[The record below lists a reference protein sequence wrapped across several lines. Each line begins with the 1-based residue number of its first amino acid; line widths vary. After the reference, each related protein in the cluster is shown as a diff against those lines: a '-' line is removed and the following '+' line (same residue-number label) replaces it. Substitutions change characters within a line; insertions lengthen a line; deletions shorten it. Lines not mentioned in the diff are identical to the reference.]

1 MMQRIDTRTD
11 TDRQPYSVK
20 QAAAATGRTKP
31 TILRAIQNNRIAA
44 TKDELGKWQIEPAE
58 LYRVY
63 RPVIAERSDTCTDA
77 RGASAAPYIELLRS
91 ILAELQKLTA
101 ILGGQQIQAV
111 PLPEGPATPTEAT
124 VALFNDEVTVPVFK
138 NEETLKNE
146 ETHEAL
152 SAPDAKDKNSA
163 ELTRSAQQALNGGR
177 LAEADALLEQAKDA
191 EFAALRQ
198 ARELEQQA
206 REAQE
211 RYALNA
217 AKLLAGRGDIAVMQR
232 RYAEAAEYFKEAVAL
247 VPAGHPAQSADY
259 LRRHAV
265 ALYRDGNERDD
276 PAALNLSIETWRLA
290 LQYRPRDTAPLDWA
304 ATQNNLGLVLADL
317 GNREDGTAH
326 LTEAVAAFRAAL
338 EEQPRDRVPLD
349 WARTQHNLGLALT
362 DLGKRESGTAHLTE
376 AVAAFRAALEERPR
390 DRVPVD
396 WARTQDNLGLA
407 LTDLGKREGG
417 TAHLTEAIVA
427 FRAAIGEWPRDRAP
441 LDWATSIGDQGVAL
455 MLLAARLGDANQVR
469 MAGGQIATAFVTLR
483 DGGDADAAAYYKAQ
497 LQYAQILLDRLTKR

>member
-1 MMQRIDTRTD
+1 MMRRTDTRTD

-31 TILRAIQNNRIAA
+31 TILRAIQANRIVAR
-44 TKDELGKWQIEPAE
+44 KDVHGRWQIEPAE
-58 LYRVY
+58 LHRVY
-63 RPVIAERSDTCTDA
+63 RPVVTERSDTCTDA
-77 RGASAAPYIELLRS
+77 KDVPAAPYIELLRS
-91 ILAELQKLTA
+91 ILTELQKLTA

-111 PLPEGPATPTEAT
+111 PAPEGSATPT
-124 VALFNDEVTVPVFK
+124 EVTVPVFK
-138 NEETLKNE
+138 NGETLKSE

-152 SAPDAKDKNSA
+152 SAPAKDKRSA
-163 ELTRSAQQALNGGR
+163 ELARSAQQALNSGR

-191 EFAALRQ
+191 EFPALRQ

-206 REAQE
+206 REAIE
-211 RYALNA
+211 RCALNA
-217 AKLLAGRGDIAVMQR
+217 AKSLADRGKIAVTQR
-232 RYAEAAEYFKEAVAL
+232 RYADAAECFKEAVAL

-259 LRRHAV
+259 LHRQAV
-265 ALYRDGNERDD
+265 ALYRDGDERDD
-276 PAALNLSIETWRLA
+276 HAALNRSIETWRLA

-362 DLGKRESGTAHLTE
+362 DLGRRESGTAHLTE
-376 AVAAFRAALEERPR
+376 AVAAFRAALAERPR
-390 DRVPVD
+390 DRVPLD

-407 LTDLGKREGG
+407 LTELGKREGG

-427 FRAAIGEWPRDRAP
+427 FRAALEEWPRDRVP
-441 LDWATSIGDQGVAL
+441 LDWATSLGDQGVAL
-455 MLLAARLGDANQVR
+455 MMLAARLGDANRVR